1 MIMKKYIFYTIPILL
16 IIILVGGFSLS
27 SNEKEPSFDIENLY
41 DYHKEY
47 KTKEINVCAKS
58 GVKTYMDY
66 RMTTLVSSKQ
76 YQYMHNYMTVDKKT
90 GFLYDKDGF
99 IGVALGSY
107 YGKIGDRYY
116 FTLDSG
122 IVLPLVKVEEKA
134 DVDTDN
140 TGCYHMIDGS
150 VIEFVIDSNY
160 AGNYFFNNGNGLVL
174 NGNYNNYW
182 LFKGEI
188 EKVEEVLDE
197 KNEKIIT
204 YDIETKIPDD
214 LDIFNYGSGY

>member
-1 MIMKKYIFYTIPILL
+1 MFMKKPIVCILSALL
-16 IIILVGGFSLS
+16 IVILAGGFSFS
-27 SNEKEPSFDIENLY
+27 SNKNESSFDIEDLY
-41 DYHKEY
+41 DYHKEF
-47 KTKEINVCAKS
+47 KSKEISVCARS
-58 GVKTYMDY
+58 GIKTYMDY
-66 RMTTLVSSKQ
+66 RMTTVVASRQ
-76 YQYMHNYMTVDKKT
+76 YQFMHNYMTVDKKT

-99 IGVALGSY
+99 IGVALGSF
-107 YGKIGDRYY
+107 YGTIGDRFY

-134 DVDTDN
+134 DVDTDY

-150 VIEFVIDSNY
+150 VIEFVIDSDY

-182 LFKGEI
+182 LFKGDI
-188 EKVEEVLDE
+188 DKVEKVLDE
-197 KNEKIIT
+197 KNDRIVT
-204 YDIETKIPDD
+204 YDINTEVPGE